1 MPIMNNPKFIIR
13 PADKNDINPLSVL
26 MNTLGY
32 TTTVEE
38 MAGRF
43 SNILLQGNYQTFVAS
58 FGGQVTG
65 MIGASYHYFYEQ
77 NGIYVRITAFV
88 TLPIY
93 RRMGIGQ
100 ALLEE
105 VESWTKKIGAT
116 CILLN
121 SGNREERKA
130 AHDFYSTRG
139 FEKKSTGYIKIL

>member
-1 MPIMNNPKFIIR
+1 MPIINNSKFIIR
-13 PADKNDINPLSVL
+13 AADRNDTNPLSVL

-32 TTTVEE
+32 TTAVEE
-38 MAGRF
+38 MTERF

-58 FGGQVTG
+58 SGGKIIG
-65 MIGASYHYFYEQ
+65 MIGTSYHYFYEQ
-77 NGIYVRITAFV
+77 NGIYVRITALV
-88 TLPIY
+88 TLPTY
-93 RRMGIGQ
+93 RRMGVGQ

-121 SGNREERKA
+121 CGNREERKA

-139 FEKKSTGYIKIL
+139 FEKKSTGYIKKL